1 MKSTWLLCIALCAPV
16 QAASAQSSSEYS
28 AAYDDCVEA
37 AGPINNA
44 VVQVCASRVSERAKE
59 EIEQRYRSIHARL
72 RSSDPADADKFEA
85 SQKAW
90 LTYRNAHCALAGSH
104 IGSPMY
110 DYCPMTLNSA
120 RALELREL
128 DGG

>member
-1 MKSTWLLCIALCAPV
+1 MKSMWWLCIALYTPM
-16 QAASAQSSSEYS
+16 QAAGAQSPSEYS
-28 AAYDDCVEA
+28 AAYGECVEA

-59 EIEQRYRSIHARL
+59 EIERRYRSIHAKL

-90 LTYRNAHCALAGSH
+90 LAYRNAHCALAGSH
-104 IGSPMY
+104 IGTPMY